1 MLKNLLVAICL
12 VGSTISTSLAQTRT
26 CATMEHVQLL
36 EKERPGL
43 RAQLRQQARDTK
55 RIDYKK
61 VDGKL
66 VLGQVV
72 TIPVVV
78 HVLYNTTAQN
88 ISEAQIQSQLDV
100 LNKDFRRLNA
110 DANKTPSLFQGVAA
124 DAEIE
129 FCLAKQDPNGEPTNG
144 ITRTNTSVRKFSG
157 LSDSMKFDGLGGKS
171 AWDSKKYLNI
181 WVVNFSNDANILGF
195 AQFPNAG
202 PAATDGVVIDYQAFG
217 TTGTALSPYR
227 LGRTTTHEVGHW
239 LNLFHIWGDESCGD
253 DEVLD
258 TPTQEEEN
266 TGCPTFPKQS
276 CSNTSDMFMNYMD
289 YTNDACM
296 NLFTTGQKN
305 VMQTVLNSSR
315 NGLLSSVGC
324 VVPQVPALDGA
335 LLGFK
340 APSAIVCNNSVAPVV
355 YLRNRGA
362 SALTNVQL
370 QYTIDGGALQ
380 TFTWTGNLASF
391 TTQEVSLPTQALAS
405 GAHTLKV
412 SILSSN
418 GQTTDAN
425 AANNTVAVNFQIQ
438 GTALPLQE
446 GFEATAFPPAGWR
459 VNNYQEDLTW
469 QRTATVAFTGKAS
482 AFMQNK
488 QYEANGP
495 VDELVLPALD
505 LTTRGAPRLT
515 FQLAY
520 ALYSE
525 SGFSDTLEVLV
536 STDCGQTFNRVYQK
550 FGQALTTVTPYY
562 TEDEFVPASATQWR
576 LENIDLSAYAAA
588 KTAIIKFKH
597 TTDFENNLYLDDI
610 KVDGNALGTAEE
622 IALQSVQVAP
632 NPTTGLVQIT
642 SPEVAIT
649 SVQVLD
655 ALGKELQSIKVSRTA
670 KGQPPQVDLR
680 GLPNGMYLLR
690 ITSEK
695 GVTVR
700 RVVLSK

>member
-1 MLKNLLVAICL
+1 MLKNLLFSVCL
-12 VGSTISTSLAQTRT
+12 LGMTVGASFAQSRA
-26 CATMEHVQLL
+26 CATMEYVQLL
-36 EKERPGL
+36 EKNRPGL
-43 RAQLRQQARDTK
+43 RAQLKQQARNVN
-55 RIDYKK
+55 RIDYKQL
-61 VDGKL
+61 DGKP

-78 HVLYNTTAQN
+78 HVLYNTNSQN

-110 DANKTPSLFQGVAA
+110 DANKTPALFQGVAA

-144 ITRTNTSVRKFSG
+144 ITRTATTVKQFSG

-195 AQFPNAG
+195 AQFPNSG
-202 PAATDGVVIDYQAFG
+202 PASTDGVVIDYQAFG
-217 TTGTALSPYR
+217 TTGTALNPYR

-266 TGCPTFPKQS
+266 TGCPIFPKAS

-289 YTNDACM
+289 YTNDVCM

-305 VMQTVLNSSR
+305 VMQAVLNSSR
-315 NGLLSSVGC
+315 SGLLSSIGC

-335 LLGFK
+335 LIGFK
-340 APSAIVCNNSVAPVV
+340 APSDIVCNNSVAPVV
-355 YLRNRGA
+355 YLRNCGS

-370 QYTIDGGALQ
+370 QYKIDNGVAQ
-380 TFTWTGNLASF
+380 NFTWTGNLASF
-391 TTQEVSLPTQALAS
+391 TTQEISLPSQSVAA
-405 GAHTLKV
+405 GAHTLTV
-412 SILSSN
+412 TILSSN
-418 GQTTDAN
+418 GQTTDGN
-425 AANNTVAVNFQIQ
+425 SSNNTVTVNFQVQ
-438 GTALPLQE
+438 GNALPLLE
-446 GFEATAFPPAGWR
+446 SFEDATFPPAGWR
-459 VNNYQEDLTW
+459 INNPQEDLTW
-469 QRTATVAFTGKAS
+469 QRTTKAAFTGSAS
-482 AFMQNK
+482 AFMQNIE
-488 QYEANGP
+488 YPENGP
-495 VDELVLPALD
+495 IDELVLPAMD
-505 LTTRGAPRLT
+505 LTSRAAPRLT

-520 ALYSE
+520 ALLSKTGY
-525 SGFSDTLEVLV
+525 SDTLEVLV
-536 STDCGQTFNRVYQK
+536 STDCGNTYQRVYKK

-562 TEDEFVPASATQWR
+562 MEDEFVPNGTSKWR
-576 LENIDLSAYAAA
+576 LETVDLSAFSNA

-597 TTDFENNLYLDDI
+597 TTDFENNLYLDDV

-622 IALQSVQVAP
+622 IALQSVQIAP
-632 NPTTGLVQIT
+632 NPTTELVQIT
-642 SPEVAIT
+642 SSEVAIS

-655 ALGKELQSIKVSRTA
+655 ALGKELQTINVSRTA
-670 KGQPPQVDLR
+670 KGQPLQVNLG
-680 GLPNGMYLLR
+680 GLPNGLYLLKV
-690 ITSEK
+690 TSEK